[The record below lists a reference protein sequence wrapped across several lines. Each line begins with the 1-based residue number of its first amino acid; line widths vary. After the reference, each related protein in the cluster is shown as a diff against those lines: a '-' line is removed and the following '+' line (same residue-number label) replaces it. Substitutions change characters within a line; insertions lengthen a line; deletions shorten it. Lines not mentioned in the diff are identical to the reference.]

1 MEILLA
7 IGGLVGLSI
16 AAYFFGYDSLQTSS
30 PDRKNAV
37 RF

>member
-7 IGGLVGLSI
+7 IGGFVSLSI
-16 AAYFFGYDSLQTSS
+16 AAYFFGYDSRQMSS

-37 RF
+37 QF

>member
-1 MEILLA
+1 VEILLA
-7 IGGLVGLSI
+7 IGALVTLSI
-16 AAYFFGYDSLQTSS
+16 AAYFFGYDSRQMKL